1 MVSEK
6 FVNHFAVDYRK
17 IDVRWGKKIKDI
29 FTENDLFFR
38 ASKRTGFHRRANS
51 SNQD

>member
-17 IDVRWGKKIKDI
+17 IDVRWGEK
-29 FTENDLFFR
+29 N
-38 ASKRTGFHRRANS
+38 KRHLYRK
-51 SNQD
+51 